1 MWRNITVF
9 LLLVISCAFS
19 SCKLDV
25 DDDEKLPGDKF
36 WNPGSPANVEAY
48 TLSIYQ
54 CFRTATTSNGFSC
67 IRGICVVLQL
77 RTYHRVIHTM
87 VYFKMI

>member
-25 DDDEKLPGDKF
+25 DDDEKLPESRK
-36 WNPGSPANVEAY
+36 PGK
-48 TLSIYQ
+48 
-54 CFRTATTSNGFSC
+54 C
-67 IRGICVVLQL
+67 
-77 RTYHRVIHTM
+77 
-87 VYFKMI
+87 